1 MSEFNLAAVAQ
12 ASVEELSVSAEA
24 KGITLTHNC
33 TDVTMLGMKDAIG
46 LMITNL
52 TDKAIRYTPEG
63 GRIEVAVRDDGDCHA
78 VITVTDNGPGIAP
91 EERTRVFERF
101 YRALGTKVSGTGL
114 GLAIVSRIVQMHNGT
129 ITVNDGFVRPP
140 HDGEPEG
147 FGRSSWSVFRC
158 VRLPIRPS
166 NCEKPEARCVPCYKF
181 NPTATVPT
189 FTDAFS
195 FIVCRNLKNN

>member
-1 MSEFNLAAVAQ
+1 
-12 ASVEELSVSAEA
+12 
-24 KGITLTHNC
+24 
-33 TDVTMLGMKDAIG
+33 MLGMKDAIG

-52 TDKAIRYTPEG
+52 TDNAIRYTPEG

-91 EERTRVFERF
+91 EERARVFERF

-129 ITVNDGFVRPP
+129 ITVNDGFVKPP

-147 FGRSSWSVFRC
+147 FGAQFM
-158 VRLPIRPS
+158 VRIPLCPAP
-166 NCEKPEARCVPCYKF
+166 NQAVK
-181 NPTATVPT
+181 
-189 FTDAFS
+189 
-195 FIVCRNLKNN
+195 L